1 MYSGNTF
8 KDYVDGLLCA
18 TRSRTHKGKEARD
31 DMLARRGTE
40 DEHSRLIDIAQLT
53 MERLSQDEQLTRISD
68 PMLLHWDLHKRNI
81 YVSAG
86 DPTHVTS
93 IIDWQFTSIEPIFM
107 YANDTPDFAE
117 ISNALAAKD
126 EEALATPCISS
137 TQDEHSRRDS
147 LISRKTFEV
156 IIAATLPR
164 LAAARAMDDTM
175 LRLFRY
181 CRSSHTSSDLV
192 LRHEL
197 LSFHAYGQSLICQVC
212 ALTNCQKS
220 SHRSMHVNGTILR
233 RCKSSNSSS
242 WTNWIPARRGRFL
255 QRAGSQPEMPTKSSS
270 SNGWRLSGTRRILI

>member
-1 MYSGNTF
+1 
-8 KDYVDGLLCA
+8 
-18 TRSRTHKGKEARD
+18 
-31 DMLARRGTE
+31 MLARRGTE

-53 MERLSQDEQLTRISD
+53 MERLSQDKQLTRTSD

-81 YVSAG
+81 YVSAE

-93 IIDWQFTSIEPIFM
+93 IIDWQFTSIEPIFI

-147 LISRKTFEV
+147 LICRKTFEV
-156 IIAATLPR
+156 IIAAKLPR
-164 LAAARAMDDTM
+164 LAAARAIDDTM

-197 LSFHAYGQSLICQVC
+197 LELSRLWSEL
-212 ALTNCQKS
+212 N
-220 SHRSMHVNGTILR
+220 M
-233 RCKSSNSSS
+233 SSS
-242 WTNWIPARRGRFL
+242 CPYQLLEIESPEHARQWNDF
-255 QRAGSQPEMPTKSSS
+255 ETM
-270 SNGWRLSGTRRILI
+270 

>member
-1 MYSGNTF
+1 
-8 KDYVDGLLCA
+8 
-18 TRSRTHKGKEARD
+18 
-31 DMLARRGTE
+31 MLARRGTE

-53 MERLSQDEQLTRISD
+53 MERLSQDKQLTRTSD

-81 YVSAG
+81 YVSAE

-93 IIDWQFTSIEPIFM
+93 IIDWQFTSIEPIFI

-147 LISRKTFEV
+147 LICRKTFEV
-156 IIAATLPR
+156 IIAAKLPR
-164 LAAARAMDDTM
+164 LAAARAIDDTM

-197 LSFHAYGQSLICQVC
+197 LELSRLWSELNMSKLKLFLMDK
-212 ALTNCQKS
+212 LD
-220 SHRSMHVNGTILR
+220 
-233 RCKSSNSSS
+233 SSS
-242 WTNWIPARRGRFL
+242 EEWVSPESWQSARNANKVFLKQWMEVVGNSEDPDMNEVRGRGL
-255 QRAGSQPEMPTKSSS
+255 WPWEEK
-270 SNGWRLSGTRRILI
+270 